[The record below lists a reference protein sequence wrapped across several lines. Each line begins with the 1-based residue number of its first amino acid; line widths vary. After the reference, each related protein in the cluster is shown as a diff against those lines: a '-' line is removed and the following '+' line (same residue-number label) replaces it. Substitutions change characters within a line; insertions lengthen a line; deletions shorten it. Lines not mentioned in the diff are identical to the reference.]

1 MPQNVG
7 SALSLSRQR
16 VGVLS
21 YVMMVQRGTASLADS
36 HLLYIPDRWEGGHP
50 LGMGRVQR
58 TVHVRGAERT
68 GHGQRA
74 DRARVTV
81 H

>member
-1 MPQNVG
+1 MPRDVSSG
-7 SALSLSRQR
+7 LSLSRQR

-21 YVMMVQRGTASLADS
+21 YVTMIQRGTASRTHS
-36 HLLYIPDRWEGGHP
+36 HLLHIPDRWEGVHP
-50 LGMGRVQR
+50 LRRVDR
-58 TVHVRGAERT
+58 TVHVCGTERP

-74 DRARVTV
+74 

>member
-21 YVMMVQRGTASLADS
+21 YVMMVQRGTASLAHS
-36 HLLYIPDRWEGGHP
+36 HLLYIPDRWEGVHP
-50 LGMGRVQR
+50 LGRVQR
-58 TVHVRGAERT
+58 TVHVCGTERT

>member
-21 YVMMVQRGTASLADS
+21 YVMMVHRGTASLAHS
-36 HLLYIPDRWEGGHP
+36 HLLYIPDRWEGVHP
-50 LGMGRVQR
+50 LGRVQR
-58 TVHVRGAERT
+58 TVHVRGTERT

-74 DRARVTV
+74 DRARVAV

>member
-1 MPQNVG
+1 MPQDVSSG
-7 SALSLSRQR
+7 LSLSLQR

-21 YVMMVQRGTASLADS
+21 YVLMVHRGTASLAHS
-36 HLLYIPDRWEGGHP
+36 HLLYIPDRWEGVHP
-50 LGMGRVQR
+50 LWRVER
-58 TVHVRGAERT
+58 TVHVCGTERT

-74 DRARVTV
+74 